1 MTSAVA
7 AVIVLVLFTSGW
19 NLLLAAARRTWERAR
34 RWAGR
39 THRDGLQSSSL
50 PAELARGRFDRAD
63 RGGGADGGAFM
74 KEGGWPAMPG
84 DGDMT

>member
-7 AVIVLVLFTSGW
+7 AVIVLFTGGW
-19 NLLLAAARRTWERAR
+19 NLVLAAARRTWEPPR
-34 RWAGR
+34 RWASR

-50 PAELARGRFDRAD
+50 PAELARGRFDRAG
-63 RGGGADGGAFM
+63 RVGGAGGGAFI